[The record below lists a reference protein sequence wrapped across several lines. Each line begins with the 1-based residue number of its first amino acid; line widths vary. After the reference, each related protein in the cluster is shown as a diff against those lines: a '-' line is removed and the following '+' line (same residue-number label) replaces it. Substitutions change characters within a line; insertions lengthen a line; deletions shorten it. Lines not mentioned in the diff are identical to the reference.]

1 MGTLPTLQHPAA
13 ERFTMVNPWLSGML
27 LAFEASEVVRLRLMK
42 IASGGDAASDEAHL
56 MISEKV
62 TAAFEAFGS
71 MLSGR
76 SAVST
81 IERYREHV
89 AANALRLNS

>member
-1 MGTLPTLQHPAA
+1 
-13 ERFTMVNPWLSGML
+13 MVNPWLSGML

-62 TAAFEAFGS
+62 GAAFEAFGS
-71 MLSGR
+71 MLGGG
-76 SAVST
+76 SAAST